1 MVLVRLFDGPIEKDT
16 SGLGDYEFNALP
28 RTGETVH
35 LNFTDREEIL
45 RVERVE
51 HHFFDHSKPAEIC
64 LFVKR
69 KRGAKKPTRS
79 IQMKIGPRPN
89 EE

>member
-1 MVLVRLFDGPIEKDT
+1 MVAVRVFDRPIEKDT
-16 SGLGDYEFNALP
+16 KGLGDYEFNNLP
-28 RTGETVH
+28 RVGETIH
-35 LNFTDREEIL
+35 LNITDREEIL

-69 KRGAKKPTRS
+69 KRGGK
-79 IQMKIGPRPN
+79 
-89 EE
+89 